1 MEIHAPLSG
10 IAVPLA
16 EVPDEVFAQLLV
28 GDGLAIDPTSSQVLA
43 PIGGTI
49 SQLHQARHALAITSV
64 EGVEVLIHVGLDTVT
79 LKGHGFTSLA
89 KLGDVVV
96 PGQPLIRFDAD
107 VVGRAARSLIT
118 VVVVTN
124 LKDGQRLMPT
134 KAREVVAGSSVLLT
148 LELAGARA
156 TRSPSPAVAARGVT
170 IAAAPSVTTGTVVRS
185 APIVLPNPSGLH
197 ARPAA
202 VLAQQAKHFV
212 STVRLFRGTAS
223 ANLKSVVSVMGLST
237 HQGDAVVV
245 EASGADATEAIA
257 ALSKTLREGSG
268 EASMAPLPAVV
279 PVVKRAS
286 SRSGVFEGVSASPGL
301 VLGRV
306 VGLGSTAPSFAEV
319 GGPVPDELRKL
330 DAAIVTASAQLAAL
344 AAQEGGPRADILNV
358 QRELLEDPEI
368 LARTR
373 GVVWQGKSAAFA
385 WNDAF
390 RAQAANLE
398 QLDQPLLRERAVDVR
413 DVGLRLLKVLTG
425 DTAGFGE
432 LPENAI
438 VVTAELTP
446 TQLASFPKDRF
457 KGLVTTTGSATS
469 HVAILARGMGVPAVM
484 GVDERVLALAEGLEV
499 VLDGA
504 AGWLELAPAPGDLVA
519 RGKLNEQIAR
529 LAEERKR
536 DQAAALNVGQT
547 RDGRRIEVV
556 ANIKNLDDAREAI
569 AGGAEGIGL
578 LRSEFLFYDRDS
590 APDEDEQ
597 RLVYRAI
604 AEVVGPDR
612 PLVVRTLDVGGD
624 KPLPY
629 LALPREGNPFLGL
642 RGIRVSL
649 DQPQLF
655 RIQLRAILSAAGLT
669 RLHIM
674 FPMISGMEELRAARQ
689 MLAEEQRA
697 LDVRAQVK
705 VGIMIEVPSAV
716 VMAEAL
722 AREVDFFSIGT
733 NDLTQ
738 YALAMD
744 RGHPQ
749 LASRADALHPAV
761 LKLIAATVD
770 GARVHQR
777 PVHLCGG
784 IASDPLAA
792 PLLVGL
798 GVTELS
804 VSTSSVGPVKA
815 ALARWPFSE
824 CEELATDVLRQT
836 TTAEVRAL
844 LKSWQPGRLRSAPAL
859 AVGG

>member
-16 EVPDEVFAQLLV
+16 EVPDEVFARLMV

-43 PIGGTI
+43 PFAGTI
-49 SQLHQARHALAITSV
+49 SQLHQARHALAITSP
-64 EGVEVLIHVGLDTVT
+64 EGVEVLVHVGLDTVS
-79 LKGHGFTSLA
+79 LKGHGFTSLV
-89 KLGDVVV
+89 KLGDQVVA
-96 PGQPLIRFDAD
+96 GQPLIAFEAD

-124 LKDGQRLMPT
+124 LKDGQKLVAT
-134 KAREVVAGSSVLLT
+134 KARELVAGSSVLLT
-148 LELAGARA
+148 LDA
-156 TRSPSPAVAARGVT
+156 TPAPT
-170 IAAAPSVTTGTVVRS
+170 AAPRAPSSSPLAAMPSVGTGTVVRS
-185 APIVLPNPSGLH
+185 SPIVLPNPSGLH

-245 EASGADATEAIA
+245 EASGADAAEAIA
-257 ALSKTLREGSG
+257 ALSRTLREGSG
-268 EASMAPLPAVV
+268 EASMAPAPPAPV
-279 PVVKRAS
+279 PMVKRPSAT
-286 SRSGVFEGVSASPGL
+286 RSGVFEGVSASPGL

-306 VGLGSTAPSFAEV
+306 VPLASSAPSFTEV
-319 GGPVPDELRKL
+319 GGPVPEELKKL
-330 DAAIVTASAQLAAL
+330 DAALATASAQLAAL
-344 AAQEGGPRADILNV
+344 AAQEGGQRADILNV

-368 LARTR
+368 LAHTR

-385 WNDAF
+385 WNQAF
-390 RAQAANLE
+390 RAQATSME

-432 LPENAI
+432 LPPDAI
-438 VVTAELTP
+438 VVTPELTP

-469 HVAILARGMGVPAVM
+469 HVAILARGMGVPVVM

-499 VLDGA
+499 VLDGT
-504 AGWLELAPAPGDLVA
+504 AGRLELAPAPGDLVA
-519 RGKLNEQIAR
+519 RGKLAEQISR
-529 LAEERKR
+529 LAEERKL
-536 DQAAALNVGQT
+536 DQAAALNEGRT
-547 RDGRRIEVV
+547 RDGRRVEVV
-556 ANIKNLDDAREAI
+556 ANIKNVADAREAI

-590 APDEDEQ
+590 APDENEQ
-597 RLVYRAI
+597 RQVYRAI

-629 LALPREGNPFLGL
+629 LSLPREGNPFLGL

-649 DQPQLF
+649 DQPQMF
-655 RIQLRAILSAAGLT
+655 RIQLRAILAAAGLT

-674 FPMISGMEELRAARQ
+674 FPMISGLEELRAARQ

-697 LDVRAQVK
+697 LDVRAPVK

-716 VMAEAL
+716 VLAEAL

-738 YALAMD
+738 YTLAMD

-770 GARVHQR
+770 GARAHQR

-784 IASDPLAA
+784 IASDPVAA

-815 ALARWPFSE
+815 ALARWSVSE
-824 CEELATDVLRQT
+824 CEDLAANVLRQT

-844 LKSWQPGRLRSAPAL
+844 LKSWQPGRLREAPAL

>member
-10 IAVPLA
+10 LSVPLA
-16 EVPDEVFAQLLV
+16 EVPDEVFARLMV
-28 GDGLAIDPTSSQVLA
+28 GDGLAIDPTSSEVLA
-43 PIGGTI
+43 PFAGTI
-49 SQLHQARHALAITSV
+49 SQLHQARHALAITSG
-64 EGVEVLIHVGLDTVT
+64 EGVEVLIHVGLDTVA
-79 LKGHGFTSLA
+79 LKGHGFTALV
-89 KLGDVVV
+89 KLGDQVVQS
-96 PGQPLIRFDAD
+96 QPLIRFEAD

-124 LKDGQRLMPT
+124 LKDGQRLVAT
-134 KAREVVAGSSVLLT
+134 KAREVMAGTSVLLT
-148 LELAGARA
+148 LELPVLRGASA
-156 TRSPSPAVAARGVT
+156 ALPAVE
-170 IAAAPSVTTGTVVRS
+170 TGTALRS

-202 VLAQQAKHFV
+202 VLAQQAKRFV

-223 ANLKSVVSVMGLST
+223 ANLKSVVGVMGLST

-245 EASGADATEAIA
+245 EASGADAAEAIA

-268 EASMAPLPAVV
+268 EASMAPPPLSPA
-279 PVVKRAS
+279 PVVKRAGT
-286 SRSGVFEGVSASPGL
+286 RSGVFEGVSASPGL

-306 VGLGSTAPSFAEV
+306 VLLGNTAPSIQEV
-319 GGPVPDELRKL
+319 GGPAPAELQKL
-330 DAAIVTASAQLAAL
+330 DAALATASAQLAAL
-344 AAQEGGPRADILNV
+344 AAQERGQQADILNV
-358 QRELLEDPEI
+358 QRELLEDPEL
-368 LARTR
+368 LAHTR
-373 GVVWQGKSAAFA
+373 GVVSQGKSAAFA
-385 WNDAF
+385 WNEAF
-390 RAQAANLE
+390 RAQATSME

-425 DTAGFGE
+425 DTTGFGE

-438 VVTAELTP
+438 VVAAELTP
-446 TQLASFPKDRF
+446 TQLASFPKQRF

-484 GVDERVLALAEGLEV
+484 GVDERVLSLAEGLEV
-499 VLDGA
+499 LLDGA
-504 AGWLELAPAPGDLVA
+504 AGRLELAPAPGDLVA
-519 RGKLNEQIAR
+519 RGKLAERISL
-529 LAEERKR
+529 LATERK
-536 DQAAALNVGQT
+536 QEQVAAFTVGQT
-547 RDGRRIEVV
+547 RDGRRLEVV
-556 ANIKNLDDAREAI
+556 ANIKNLADAREAI

-590 APDEDEQ
+590 APDEAEQ
-597 RLVYRAI
+597 RAVYQAI

-629 LALPREGNPFLGL
+629 LPLPREGNPFLGL

-649 DQPQLF
+649 DQPQMF
-655 RIQLRAILSAAGLT
+655 RVQLRAMLAAASLT

-674 FPMISGMEELRAARQ
+674 FPMISGLEELRAARQ
-689 MLAEEQRA
+689 LLAEEQRA
-697 LDVRAQVK
+697 LDVRAEVK

-716 VMAEAL
+716 VLAEAL

-738 YALAMD
+738 YTLAMD

-761 LKLIAATVD
+761 LRLIAATVE
-770 GARVHQR
+770 GARAHQR

-804 VSTSSVGPVKA
+804 VSTPSVGPVKA
-815 ALARWPFSE
+815 ALARWSFAE
-824 CEELATDVLRQT
+824 CEALATDVLRQT

-844 LKSWQPGRLRSAPAL
+844 LKSWHPGRLREAAAL